1 MVASPKRRLLP
12 WIALAVIYVV
22 WGSTYLAI
30 AVVVKEQPPVAA
42 AALRFLTAGLVMTAI
57 AAIADR
63 GHPRPTWRQIAD
75 YSLVGVLLLAFGN
88 AFVMWA
94 EKLIPSGIAA
104 LVVATVPL
112 WLILLDGF
120 RAGGEKW
127 TVRGWAGTAIG
138 LVGVAL
144 IARPEGGVSAGHWWA
159 IGALQIATIAW
170 TIGSLY
176 AQGLQKRLPLF
187 SAAAVEMLAGGLVM
201 LLQSWL
207 FREDWSAFTAAS
219 ARSWWALGY
228 LTVFGS
234 LIAFT
239 SFAYCLNELPA
250 STVGT
255 YAYVNP
261 VVAVFLGHLVLRE
274 PLSPSLLVG
283 ALLIVVAVALTTL
296 RKGVPERPPA
306 PQAPPVPRAAD

>member
-1 MVASPKRRLLP
+1 MSARKRRLLP
-12 WIALAVIYVV
+12 WIALGVIYVV

-30 AVVVKEQPPVAA
+30 AVVVREQPPIAA
-42 AALRFLTAGLVMTAI
+42 AALRFLAAGLVMTAI

-63 GHPRPTWRQIAD
+63 SHPRPTRRQIAD
-75 YSLVGVLLLAFGN
+75 YAFVGVLLLAFGN

-112 WLILLDGF
+112 WLILLDGL
-120 RAGGEKW
+120 RAGGERW

-138 LVGVAL
+138 LAGVAL

-159 IGALQIATIAW
+159 IGALQVATIAW

-176 AQGLQKRLPLF
+176 AQGLPKRLPLF
-187 SAAAVEMLAGGLVM
+187 TAAAVEMLAGGLVM
-201 LLQSWL
+201 LVMSRL
-207 FREDWSAFTAAS
+207 FGEDWSAFATAS
-219 ARSWWALGY
+219 GRSWAALAY
-228 LTVFGS
+228 LFVFGS

-239 SFAYCLNELPA
+239 AFAYCLNELPA

-261 VVAVFLGHLVLRE
+261 VVAVFLGHLVLGE
-274 PLSPSLLVG
+274 PLSPALLVG
-283 ALLIVVAVALTTL
+283 ALLIVAAVALTTL
-296 RKGVPERPPA
+296 RKRPAERPPA
-306 PQAPPVPRAAD
+306 APAPVRGAAD

>member
-1 MVASPKRRLLP
+1 LSPKQRHLLP
-12 WIALAVIYVV
+12 WIALGVLYVV

-42 AALRFLTAGLVMTAI
+42 AALRFLAAGLVMTAI
-57 AAIADR
+57 AAVVDR
-63 GHPRPTWRQIAD
+63 GHPRPTRRQIAD

-94 EKLIPSGIAA
+94 EQRIPSGIAA

-112 WLILLDGF
+112 WLILLDGL
-120 RAGGEKW
+120 RAGGERW
-127 TVRGWAGTAIG
+127 TARGWVGTAIG
-138 LVGVAL
+138 LLGVAL
-144 IARPEGGVSAGHWWA
+144 IARPEGSVSAGHWWA
-159 IGALQIATIAW
+159 IGALQVATVAW

-176 AQGLQKRLPLF
+176 AQGLPKRLPLF
-187 SAAAVEMLAGGLVM
+187 SAAAVEMVAGGLAM
-201 LLQSWL
+201 LVQSWM
-207 FREDWSAFTAAS
+207 FGEDWSGFAAAS
-219 ARSWWALGY
+219 ARSWWALAY

-239 SFAYCLNELPA
+239 SYAYCLNELPA

-261 VVAVFLGHLVLRE
+261 VVAVLLGHLVLRE

-283 ALLIVVAVALTTL
+283 ALLIVAAVALTTL
-296 RKGVPERPPA
+296 RKGVPQR
-306 PQAPPVPRAAD
+306 PPVPATAAD

>member
-1 MVASPKRRLLP
+1 LSPRKRRLLP
-12 WIALAVIYVV
+12 WIALGVIYVV

-42 AALRFLTAGLVMTAI
+42 AALRFLAAGLVMTAI
-57 AAIADR
+57 AAVADR
-63 GHPRPTWRQIAD
+63 SHPRPTRRQIAD

-112 WLILLDGF
+112 WLILLDGL
-120 RAGGEKW
+120 RAGGERW

-138 LVGVAL
+138 LSGVAL

-176 AQGLQKRLPLF
+176 AKGVPNRLPLF
-187 SAAAVEMLAGGLVM
+187 TAAAVEMLAGGLVM
-201 LLQSWL
+201 VAMSRV
-207 FREDWSAFTAAS
+207 FGEDWSAFATAS
-219 ARSWWALGY
+219 GRSWAALAY
-228 LTVFGS
+228 LFVFGS

-239 SFAYCLNELPA
+239 AFAYCLNELPA

-261 VVAVFLGHLVLRE
+261 VVAVFLGHVVLRE
-274 PLSPSLLVG
+274 PVSPSLLVG

-296 RKGVPERPPA
+296 RKPAPERPPA
-306 PQAPPVPRAAD
+306 TQAPPLPSAAD